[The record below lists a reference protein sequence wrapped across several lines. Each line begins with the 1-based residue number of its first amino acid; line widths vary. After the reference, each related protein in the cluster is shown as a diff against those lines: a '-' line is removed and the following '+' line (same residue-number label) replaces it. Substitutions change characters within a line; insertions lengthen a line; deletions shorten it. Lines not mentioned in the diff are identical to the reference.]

1 IPSLGIRQDVINFAN
16 CTMESEKFVTV
27 REQTGEQFVTVREQT
42 GEQVMIHIVD
52 LMNPSKTEKRPITAD
67 AALMNP
73 VAKILAL
80 RSGQALQIFNIE
92 LKSKMKA
99 HQMEDAVVF
108 WKWINER
115 TLAVVTASACYH
127 WSMDGSSEPLTPKLY
142 NPACTV
148 VPMLPP
154 TPETPS

>member
-1 IPSLGIRQDVINFAN
+1 
-16 CTMESEKFVTV
+16 
-27 REQTGEQFVTVREQT
+27 
-42 GEQVMIHIVD
+42 MIHIVD

-99 HQMEDAVVF
+99 HQVRA
-108 WKWINER
+108 
-115 TLAVVTASACYH
+115 A
-127 WSMDGSSEPLTPKLY
+127 
-142 NPACTV
+142 NPQ
-148 VPMLPP
+148 
-154 TPETPS
+154 E